1 MKKINYLNSKS
12 LKLHENII
20 KSVST
25 YLEREGYKVTANH
38 INHPNGCPKNLNGF
52 VPDIRAIKNLE
63 KIIVEVYPSNNMVFK
78 NELKWKRFSYS
89 GNKFWVVVPPECY
102 EIAQMRKKVF
112 NIPVEIYCHHL
123 NQEFKIELD
132 KLNSK

>member
-12 LKLHENII
+12 LKLHESII

-38 INHPNGCPKNLNGF
+38 IKHPNGRPKNLNGF
-52 VPDIRAIKNLE
+52 VPDISAIKNME
-63 KIIVEVYPSNNMVFK
+63 KIIVEVQTSHKMIFQ

-112 NIPVEIYCHHL
+112 NIPAEIYCNDL
-123 NQEFKIELD
+123 NQKFYIEQD
-132 KLNSK
+132 KFNSK

>member
-20 KSVST
+20 KSVSN

-38 INHPNGCPKNLNGF
+38 INHPNGRPKNLNGF
-52 VPDIRAIKNLE
+52 VPDISAIKNLE
-63 KIIVEVYPSNNMVFK
+63 KIVVEVHTSPKMVFQ
-78 NELKWKRFSYS
+78 NELKWKRFSCS

-112 NIPVEIYCHHL
+112 NIPVEIYCNDL
-123 NQEFKIELD
+123 NQEFKIEPD